1 MRRGGTMPN
10 TIVQAEEH
18 GPSMMT
24 RSPPSR
30 AAMQRDQYAPILP
43 PRSSVCAVLRVRLA
57 DRQG

>member
-1 MRRGGTMPN
+1 MPN